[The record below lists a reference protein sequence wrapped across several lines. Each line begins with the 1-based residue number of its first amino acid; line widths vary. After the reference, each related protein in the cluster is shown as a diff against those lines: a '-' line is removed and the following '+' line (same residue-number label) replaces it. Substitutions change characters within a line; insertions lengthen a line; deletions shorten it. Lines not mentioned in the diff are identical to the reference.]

1 MKFEVLNIQE
11 LTVIC
16 ICGIALVAAVFYGQE
31 NLSMAIGSGLIGY
44 LGGVTTG
51 EKGENHE

>member
-31 NLSMAIGSGLIGY
+31 ILSMAIGSGLIGY

>member
-1 MKFEVLNIQE
+1 MKFEMLNIQE

-16 ICGIALVAAVFYGQE
+16 ICGIALIAAVFYGQE

-44 LGGVTTG
+44 LGGVTTA
-51 EKGENHE
+51 EKGEGHE